1 MNKSINP
8 SFIFWILITVIPVIG
23 IVFSLTDPQSFSHA
37 QDVWR
42 NRIETFGIFA
52 PLAFILIQALQVVI
66 TPISHYSIGV
76 IGGFL
81 YGPYL
86 GALLNWIGRMIGHIA
101 AFFIA
106 RFFGRKIADRFV
118 KKETLER
125 YDRYISNKSLVL
137 FILYFLPLFPDDEL
151 SYLAGL
157 SRMRFRMFF
166 LANFFGHIGG
176 SLGLAY
182 LGSGMDTKDPLFW
195 ILTVVTLAGFS
206 LLYWLLK
213 KSGATVDQGENL
225 IKD

>member
-1 MNKSINP
+1 MKKFTNP
-8 SFIFWILITVIPVIG
+8 SFIFWLLVTIIPIIG
-23 IVFSLTDPQSFSHA
+23 IIFSLTDPQSFTQA

-42 NRIETFGIFA
+42 DRITAFGILA
-52 PLAFILIQALQVVI
+52 PLAFILIQALQVII

-86 GALLNWIGRMIGHIA
+86 GGLFNWIGRMIGHVI

-106 RFFGRKIADRFV
+106 RSLGRKVAEKFV
-118 KKETLER
+118 KQETLDK
-125 YDRYISNKSLVL
+125 YDRYISNKSLIL

-157 SRMRFRMFF
+157 SKMKFRMFF
-166 LANFFGHIGG
+166 LANFFGHVGG

-182 LGSGMDTKDPLFW
+182 LGSGINTKDPLFW
-195 ILTVVTLAGFS
+195 ILSAVTLVGFPA
-206 LLYWLLK
+206 LYWLLK
-213 KSGATVDQGENL
+213 KKKEVVNQKENV
-225 IKD
+225 

>member
-1 MNKSINP
+1 MKKFTNP
-8 SFIFWILITVIPVIG
+8 SFIFWLLVTIIPIIG
-23 IVFSLTDPQSFSHA
+23 IIFSLTDPQSFTQA

-42 NRIETFGIFA
+42 DRITAFGILA
-52 PLAFILIQALQVVI
+52 PLAFIFIQALQVII

-86 GALLNWIGRMIGHIA
+86 GGLFNWIGRMIGHVI

-106 RFFGRKIADRFV
+106 RSLGRKVAEKFV
-118 KKETLER
+118 KQETL
-125 YDRYISNKSLVL
+125 IL

-157 SRMRFRMFF
+157 SKMKFRMFF
-166 LANFFGHIGG
+166 LANFFGHVGG

-182 LGSGMDTKDPLFW
+182 LGSGINTKDPLFW
-195 ILTVVTLAGFS
+195 ILSAVTLVGFPA
-206 LLYWLLK
+206 LYWLLK
-213 KSGATVDQGENL
+213 KKKEVVNQKENV
-225 IKD
+225 

>member
-1 MNKSINP
+1 MKKFTSP
-8 SFIFWILITVIPVIG
+8 SFIFWLLVTIIPIIG
-23 IVFSLTDPQSFSHA
+23 IIFSLTDPQSFTQA

-42 NRIETFGIFA
+42 DRIVAFGIFA
-52 PLAFILIQALQVVI
+52 PLAFILIQALQVII

-81 YGPYL
+81 YGPYW
-86 GALLNWIGRMIGHIA
+86 GALFNWIGRMIGHIT

-106 RFFGRKIADRFV
+106 HFFGRKIAEKFV
-118 KKETLER
+118 KQETLEK
-125 YDRYISNKSLVL
+125 YDKYISNKSFVL

-157 SRMRFRMFF
+157 SKMKFRMFF

-182 LGSGMDTKDPLFW
+182 LGSGINTKDPLFW
-195 ILTVVTLAGFS
+195 ILTGVTLIGFP

-213 KSGATVDQGENL
+213 KKKETVNQTESV
-225 IKD
+225 